1 MAGMPIMQSRLIPTA
16 ETTKENMAIFLKSEL
31 EVEDGVEMLDYTDC
45 WDIYKKYIVLRGNI
59 MVDKC
64 GDDCSSW

>member
-16 ETTKENMAIFLKSEL
+16 ETTKENMAIFLKSES

-45 WDIYKKYIVLRGNI
+45 WDI
-59 MVDKC
+59 DKTNL
-64 GDDCSSW
+64 S